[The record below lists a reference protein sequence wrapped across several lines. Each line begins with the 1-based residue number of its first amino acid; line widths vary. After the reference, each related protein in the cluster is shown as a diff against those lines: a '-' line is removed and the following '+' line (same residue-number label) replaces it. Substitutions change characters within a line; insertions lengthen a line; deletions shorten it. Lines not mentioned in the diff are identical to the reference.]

1 MSQMKIRRRAG
12 LGAAASALLLP
23 AAFAAAPSAAADT
36 GPQVASTS
44 VSPAVITA
52 GGQALQTV
60 RLTAPAPAGGLGV
73 EVLSVGFADGNYRYS
88 TDGGHV
94 SVPEGQTSVTFP
106 IRLEAYGD
114 ETVVPLVARRDG
126 VSAGTAVTVRPL
138 DWREQTVTDVDLDV
152 PGDAKAVVAGTKVTG
167 SVELAAPAG
176 VGGTSVD
183 LRVAHVS
190 GLPGSPTPKIP
201 RYTVVPAG
209 STRGTF
215 TMEYPAVPVSGIGIT
230 DVAADLGHSAMRV
243 APLLVPKQ
251 YTVGVVRELRA
262 GAEQP
267 RGRGPG
273 RPLAPLRRG
282 HRADQRH
289 PGRDG
294 AGEDRDPGRRGG
306 RELPHHRGRL
316 GPGGHE
322 GADLREVGPVHR
334 RDGHHRSGRRRIAGT
349 VRNASFHSRG
359 GG

>member
-1 MSQMKIRRRAG
+1 MSHMTINRRAG
-12 LGAAASALLLP
+12 LGAAAVALALP

-36 GPQVASTS
+36 TPEVASTS
-44 VSPAVITA
+44 VSPAVIPA

-73 EVLSVGFADGNYRYS
+73 EVISVGFADGNYQYS

-94 SVPEGQTSVTFP
+94 RVPEGETSVTFP
-106 IRLEAYGD
+106 IRLEAYED
-114 ETVVPLVARRDG
+114 ETVVPLVARRHG
-126 VSAGTAVTVRPL
+126 VSARTDVTVRPL
-138 DWREQTVTDVDLDV
+138 DWREQTVTNVDLDV

-176 VGGTSVD
+176 AGGTSVD

-201 RYTVVPAG
+201 RYAVVPAG

-230 DVAADLGHSAMRV
+230 DVAADLGHSPMRV

-262 GAEQP
+262 GARNNIGAVGLGNRWHPFGAVIELTSHT
-267 RGRGPG
+267 PG
-273 RPLAPLRRG
+273 VTVPAKVEIP
-282 HRADQRH
+282 ADE
-289 PGRDG
+289 
-294 AGEDRDPGRRGG
+294 AGENFDIRVDESVPAGTKVKISAKWV
-306 RELPHHRGRL
+306 L
-316 GPGGHE
+316 
-322 GADLREVGPVHR
+322 
-334 RDGHHRSGRRRIAGT
+334 STAGT
-349 VRNASFHSRG
+349 VATEAVVAG
-359 GG
+359 